1 MIIHYRPVNRSA
13 ITVDIIQTIV
23 TKKAWN
29 SLNIE
34 THWALPI
41 SFRVEILA
49 GFQWFRCMHAA
60 IPRPRFV
67 INHEVEFRL
76 GGKERGRK
84 KGNARFAKREMNYRL
99 EYPSRT

>member
-49 GFQWFRCMHAA
+49 GFSMVPMYA
-60 IPRPRFV
+60 
-67 INHEVEFRL
+67 
-76 GGKERGRK
+76 RG
-84 KGNARFAKREMNYRL
+84 NTSSTFCH
-99 EYPSRT
+99 